1 MKIKRYKE
9 LVDENEIQFLR
20 EDIKEDFN
28 GSPTVTK
35 TTAKYILYFYK
46 IVEDDT
52 LLTIYNFIT
61 TNDLKFKIEPHRYTD
76 KKLGIRITL
85 Y

>member
-1 MKIKRYKE
+1 MKIKKYRE
-9 LVDENEIQFLR
+9 LFDENQIRFLR

-28 GSPTVTK
+28 GSPTITK

-46 IVEDDT
+46 IVEEDT
-52 LLTIYNFIT
+52 LLTIYNFIS
-61 TNDLKFKIEPHRYTD
+61 TNELKFKIEPHEFID
-76 KKLGIRITL
+76 KKLGIKITI